1 MHAHAPPDRCVLMQP
16 LGSLPDVP
24 PNVRFEYHENQCYDW
39 GTMGWVFSN
48 KLVDPNKYTYF
59 IFMNASVRG
68 PFIPPYLWVR
78 DLLCFLRLALEALA
92 LLFLHSAYRL

>member
-1 MHAHAPPDRCVLMQP
+1 M
-16 LGSLPDVP
+16 P
-24 PNVRFEYHENQCYDW
+24 PNVRFEYHENKCYDW

-48 KLVDPNKYTYF
+48 RLVDPNKYTYF

-78 DLLCFLRLALEALA
+78 TLLCWWRLA
-92 LLFLHSAYRL
+92 F